1 MRRKVISKENIEK
14 EKILKD
20 LERAFLDV
28 TTAESFFQVVNDP
41 ELVDMAIFDLE
52 AKKSRYSYLL
62 RMAKEKRVKKTI
74 EDALIESMVK

>member
-1 MRRKVISKENIEK
+1 MRKKTISKENIEK

-52 AKKSRYSYLL
+52 AKKSRYTYLL
-62 RMAKEKRVKKTI
+62 KMAKEKRVKKTI
-74 EDALIESMVK
+74 EEALIESMVK